1 MTMPD
6 VNTRAGYS
14 GGHTQWYYFGVTNMR
29 KSIAYT
35 FNIINLLKDDSLYN
49 RGMRPAMFSTYD
61 HEQCGVGWQRV
72 GSTDSQKSVCR
83 GFLD

>member
-49 RGMRPAMFSTYD
+49 RGMRPAMFSNYD

-72 GSTDSQKSVCR
+72 GSTNSEKSEYR
-83 GFLD
+83 GSAG